1 MDLEL
6 SAEDRQFARRL
17 KDWLDANLQV
27 GWRDRCETYDD
38 YIAVQIEWE
47 AKLARDGWAGV
58 WWPEEFG
65 GMGTTASQRAIYAE
79 LTARANA
86 PEGIGRTGRR
96 LLGPAVMRYGTAEQ
110 KASILPRVLAAQ
122 DVWCQGYSEPN
133 AGSDLASVR
142 TSARRDGD
150 RYIVNGAKI
159 WTSNAQHAD
168 HCFVLLRTDP
178 DAEKHAG
185 LSILLI
191 DLHSPGVEVRP
202 IKEITGQS
210 GFCEVF
216 YTDVE
221 VPAENLLG
229 AAGQGWEIAK
239 YILWYERGA
248 VMVFDTLVR
257 IERHLQY
264 FAAAADDDPAT
275 VAAVGRSAA
284 QMAASRLLAYRV
296 LGEQIRGGEPS
307 DVGSITKLYW
317 SQAWVSLAEAAVLGV
332 GDAAFTAAA
341 GTAPNTLLEY
351 FLDCRPGTIASGS
364 SEVQRNIIAKRILKL
379 PASA

>member
-6 SAEDRQFARRL
+6 RDADLEFARTL
-17 KDWLDANLQV
+17 KSWLDANV
-27 GWRDRCETYDD
+27 EPGWRDRCANYDD
-38 YIAVQIEWE
+38 YVAVQFDWE
-47 AKLARDGWAGV
+47 KRLAKDGWAGV
-58 WWPEEFG
+58 WWPREFG
-65 GMGTTASQRAIYAE
+65 GMGATASQRAIYAE

-96 LLGPAVMRYGTAEQ
+96 LLGPAVMRYGNAEQ
-110 KASILPRVLAAQ
+110 KANILPRVLDAQ

-142 TSARRDGD
+142 TSARREGD
-150 RYIVNGAKI
+150 TYVVNGSKI

-178 DAEKHAG
+178 SAEKHAG
-185 LSILLI
+185 LSILLV

-202 IKEITGQS
+202 IREIHGQS

-221 VPAENLLG
+221 VPATNLLG
-229 AAGQGWEIAK
+229 AEGQGWEIAK

-257 IERHLQY
+257 IERHLQN
-264 FAAAADDDPAT
+264 FVAAADEDPTTISAL
-275 VAAVGRSAA
+275 GRSAA
-284 QMAASRLLAYRV
+284 QLAASRLLAYRV

-332 GDAAFTAAA
+332 GDPAFTASAA
-341 GTAPNTLLEY
+341 TPASRLLEL

-364 SEVQRNIIAKRILKL
+364 SEVQRNIVAKRILKL
-379 PASA
+379 PTSA

>member
-1 MDLEL
+1 MDLDL
-6 SAEDRQFARRL
+6 SEQDQEFARTL
-17 KDWLDANLQV
+17 KSWLDANV
-27 GWRDRCETYDD
+27 ETGWRDRCAD
-38 YIAVQIEWE
+38 YEDFVAAQIDWE
-47 AKLARDGWAGV
+47 ARLAKDGWAGV
-58 WWPEEFG
+58 WWPEAFG

-96 LLGPAVMRYGTAEQ
+96 LLGPAVMRFGTDEQ
-110 KASILPRVLAAQ
+110 KEYYLPRILSAQ

-150 RYIVNGAKI
+150 HFVVNGSKI

-168 HCFVLLRTDP
+168 HCFVLLRTNP

-185 LSILLI
+185 LSILLV
-191 DLHSPGVEVRP
+191 DLRSPGVEIRP
-202 IKEITGQS
+202 IREITGQS

-216 YTDVE
+216 YTDVR

-229 AAGQGWEIAK
+229 DEGQGWEIAK

-257 IERHLQY
+257 IERHLQN
-264 FAAAADDDPAT
+264 FAAAVDDDPSSIASLGRG
-275 VAAVGRSAA
+275 AAKL
-284 QMAASRLLAYRV
+284 AASRLLAYRV

-317 SQAWVSLAEAAVLGV
+317 SQAWVELAEAAVLGV
-332 GDAAFTAAA
+332 GDPAFASAADTPA
-341 GTAPNTLLEY
+341 GALLEL

-364 SEVQRNIIAKRILKL
+364 SEVQRNIVAKRILKL
-379 PASA
+379 PTTA